1 MALSKKEAT
10 IVKEVA
16 KQYGNVIDLKKS
28 PAVLIEILRNFGGIL
43 VEDGGAGGAPT
54 APPPSTMAVG
64 VSPPP
69 PPSPSGSLGGDFG
82 NITLPALMKVV
93 LQVQRDIAAI
103 KQTLAQRR
111 K

>member
-1 MALSKKEAT
+1 MALSKKET
-10 IVKEVA
+10 NIVKEVV
-16 KQYGNVIDLKKS
+16 KQYGDVIDLKKS

-69 PPSPSGSLGGDFG
+69 PPASLGSELG
-82 NITLPALMKVV
+82 NITLPAVMKVV
-93 LQVQRDIAAI
+93 LQVQRDVAAI